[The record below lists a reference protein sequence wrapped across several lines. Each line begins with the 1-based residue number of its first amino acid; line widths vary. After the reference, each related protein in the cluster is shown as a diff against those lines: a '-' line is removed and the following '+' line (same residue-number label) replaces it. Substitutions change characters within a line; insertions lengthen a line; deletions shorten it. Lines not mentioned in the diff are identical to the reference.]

1 MQPIQWSQEFDREP
15 IFVINLFTDR
25 EMRQIT
31 SSSFYKVK
39 NVYPIVFVLFCFP
52 VTPIN
57 QFLIILGRCTLY
69 TPVCLQDEPTCM
81 RIEPV

>member
-1 MQPIQWSQEFDREP
+1 MNEFTQNCKVHKLLDFPLVKEFTQNCKVHKLLDFP
-15 IFVINLFTDR
+15 LVKEFVC
-25 EMRQIT
+25 
-31 SSSFYKVK
+31 
-39 NVYPIVFVLFCFP
+39 LFCFL

-69 TPVCLQDEPTCM
+69 TPVCLQDEPTYM